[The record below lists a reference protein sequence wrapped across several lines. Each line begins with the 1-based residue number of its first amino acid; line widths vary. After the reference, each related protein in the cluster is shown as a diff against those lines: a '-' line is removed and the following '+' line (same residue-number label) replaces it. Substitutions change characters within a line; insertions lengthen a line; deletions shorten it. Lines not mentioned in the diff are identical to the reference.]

1 MQTEIKITED
11 QLAIDWTLTDND
23 IQFISKNSN
32 HSIKFATQLCY
43 LRAHGR
49 FIGKDDVIPF
59 TPLSYIA
66 K

>member
-49 FIGKDDVIPF
+49 
-59 TPLSYIA
+59 PLCQDSCHP
-66 K
+66 